1 MDDFH
6 PLIERING
14 LEAKLRNT
22 FMQIDQRLGELETIK
37 TESSEQRLQ
46 EIEDLM
52 LLLQV
57 ENTKI
62 QNAIGKK
69 GDSSF
74 LDASFMPDDAKLQ
87 EKVDMLEQQMR
98 GMKLGAPA
106 SYGSELETRI
116 NHLENRLDELSRKGL
131 SGNDEIAEMGHEL
144 KDIRTGDGGDV
155 EKRLAALE
163 EKIASADSSGSV
175 MPEDFG
181 RRIREL
187 EEKLIRKG

>member
-87 EKVDMLEQQMR
+87 KRSTCL
-98 GMKLGAPA
+98 
-106 SYGSELETRI
+106 
-116 NHLENRLDELSRKGL
+116 NSRC
-131 SGNDEIAEMGHEL
+131 
-144 KDIRTGDGGDV
+144 
-155 EKRLAALE
+155 AA
-163 EKIASADSSGSV
+163 
-175 MPEDFG
+175 
-181 RRIREL
+181 
-187 EEKLIRKG
+187 

>member
-22 FMQIDQRLGELETIK
+22 FMQIDQRLG
-37 TESSEQRLQ
+37 
-46 EIEDLM
+46 
-52 LLLQV
+52 
-57 ENTKI
+57 
-62 QNAIGKK
+62 
-69 GDSSF
+69 
-74 LDASFMPDDAKLQ
+74 
-87 EKVDMLEQQMR
+87 
-98 GMKLGAPA
+98 
-106 SYGSELETRI
+106 ELETRI

-144 KDIRTGDGGDV
+144 KDIRTGDSGDV

-187 EEKLIRKG
+187 EEKIRSLGETRRG